1 MRDRLGRE
9 IRDSKIIAVSPDNYV
24 DDDEE
29 QFYSISSKVTSAAM
43 LDTGNF
49 VLYGQTGHSVV
60 WQSFQ
65 FPTDTILGGQ
75 NLTADDELVSSGGSG
90 FRLLMKSDG
99 NLVLYTA
106 NGLISVEEDSYW
118 VLDTSRNNDPD
129 LCLNTSGSLYVLS
142 RSGESESDDSIS
154 ESCRQR
160 EAYVLLNGTSGR
172 SAGSRENDRA
182 SLVYR
187 ATLDT
192 DGIFRVYSHSF
203 SRADGNSSGVVI
215 WSALQ
220 DKCEIKG
227 FCGFNSFCW
236 GSRRAVCRCYPG
248 FVFINS
254 SNKNL
259 GCYQNF
265 TEESCVSVGEEDLP
279 VEPRPRP
286 RLRYDISTIANLSWR
301 DHSYS
306 CTQKLD
312 KELCSKSCLDDCS
325 CWAALYNRRT
335 NDCKKYRLPVM
346 YGKRNPNMSAIA
358 FFKVV
363 SKTTDDIP
371 PYSRNHIKISV
382 DEKNGLIIALASSL
396 GSVLCL
402 LFFLAVAS
410 FVIYRR
416 RVYSYKRLLENANL
430 VLAEDYYS
438 LQQFSYNE
446 LESATKGFSEELGSG
461 SFGAVYKGT
470 TGNRAVAVKRLE
482 RVVEEGVREFRAEI
496 TTIGQTHHRNL
507 VQLVGFCVEGSKRL
521 LVYEFMSNGPLSDH
535 LFKAALRP
543 AWKDRARFAL
553 DVARGLFYLHE
564 ECGVHIIHCNLNPQN
579 ILLDDTLTAKISDFG
594 FARLIMPNQAK
605 LTSGDGEST
614 GYFAPEWQKNA
625 LISVKSDIYSF
636 GVVLFEIVCCR
647 RNIDVKVSSPDEI
660 VLSSWVYNCYVSG
673 ELIKLVGSGDGDDD
687 SLDMKALERMVKVGL
702 WCVQDEPALRPLM
715 KNVILMLEGTMDIP
729 IPPSPQLPLIR

>member
-1 MRDRLGRE
+1 
-9 IRDSKIIAVSPDNYV
+9 
-24 DDDEE
+24 
-29 QFYSISSKVTSAAM
+29 
-43 LDTGNF
+43 
-49 VLYGQTGHSVV
+49 
-60 WQSFQ
+60 
-65 FPTDTILGGQ
+65 
-75 NLTADDELVSSGGSG
+75 
-90 FRLLMKSDG
+90 
-99 NLVLYTA
+99 
-106 NGLISVEEDSYW
+106 
-118 VLDTSRNNDPD
+118 
-129 LCLNTSGSLYVLS
+129 
-142 RSGESESDDSIS
+142 
-154 ESCRQR
+154 
-160 EAYVLLNGTSGR
+160 
-172 SAGSRENDRA
+172 
-182 SLVYR
+182 
-187 ATLDT
+187 
-192 DGIFRVYSHSF
+192 
-203 SRADGNSSGVVI
+203 
-215 WSALQ
+215 
-220 DKCEIKG
+220 
-227 FCGFNSFCW
+227 
-236 GSRRAVCRCYPG
+236 
-248 FVFINS
+248 
-254 SNKNL
+254 
-259 GCYQNF
+259 
-265 TEESCVSVGEEDLP
+265 
-279 VEPRPRP
+279 
-286 RLRYDISTIANLSWR
+286 
-301 DHSYS
+301 
-306 CTQKLD
+306 
-312 KELCSKSCLDDCS
+312 
-325 CWAALYNRRT
+325 
-335 NDCKKYRLPVM
+335 M

-410 FVIYRR
+410 FIIYRR

-430 VLAEDYYS
+430 VLAEDYFS
-438 LQQFSYNE
+438 MQQFSYNE
-446 LESATKGFSEELGSG
+446 LESATNGFTEEVGRG

-521 LVYEFMSNGPLSDH
+521 LVYEFMSNGPLSDL
-535 LFKAALRP
+535 LFKAAVRP

-625 LISVKSDIYSF
+625 MISVKSDIYSF

-715 KNVILMLEGTMDIP
+715 KDVILMLEGTMDIP
-729 IPPSPQLPLIR
+729 IPPSPELPLVR